1 MLDKFM
7 EKLMESAASAYLPRL
22 EQMAETRKAEM
33 AEIKAKIRTD
43 PEQVEAWFDREIEKL
58 GNMDVKD
65 VMNKVNA
72 TAGI

>member
-22 EQMAETRKAEM
+22 EQMAETRRAELAEM
-33 AEIKAKIRTD
+33 KSKIRTD
-43 PEQVEAWFDREIEKL
+43 PEEVEAWFDREIEKL

>member
-7 EKLMESAASAYLPRL
+7 DKLMESAASAYLPRL
-22 EQMAETRKAEM
+22 EQMAETRKAEL
-33 AEIKAKIRTD
+33 AEMKAKIRTD
-43 PEQVEAWFDREIEKL
+43 PEQVEAWFDKEIEKL

-65 VMNKVNA
+65 VLDKVNA

>member
-22 EQMAETRKAEM
+22 EQMAETRRAEM

-58 GNMDVKD
+58 GNVDVKD

>member
-22 EQMAETRKAEM
+22 EQMAETRKAELV
-33 AEIKAKIRTD
+33 EIKTKIRTD

-58 GNMDVKD
+58 GNMGVKD